1 MSFEKPKIDRPRS
14 LTDYLSDARVIQV
27 IVQIVFITLLV
38 AGLSI
43 VWINVLGT
51 LTERRIF
58 TSLEVLTPIAGFQV
72 GEAPA
77 WYNSTSTFGAAFQ
90 VGIINTLRIVA
101 IGLVLSTVLGVL
113 VGIFLL
119 SRNWLIRT
127 ISRVYV
133 EILRNTPLLVQLY
146 FWYFIGLLSL
156 PPYRD
161 LITVPRESYT
171 AIPYHHIWFVVV
183 FIGLLIYARRV
194 GHRSWLYGGAV
205 LGAIVIEAALA
216 LSRLNLGTR
225 ADLILGGIL
234 TYLLGMVFLFTKKRW
249 HYFALGFLAVCLSTL
264 IASLLFGFSYYLKIP
279 IFPSPDAAIT
289 QIYPAMLL
297 SNKGVAFPTLE
308 FNLRFAEWAAFI
320 AAGTALALAL
330 WRFSGHVTETTGK
343 PIARGRLAILSI
355 VAAAVIGWIAV
366 TAQPVPETLTYTV
379 EDQAVTQPYDAAL
392 MESKIPPNVER
403 SNAWYPM
410 KIVMPERGKNNYTRG
425 TVVTPEYMA
434 LLIGLVVY
442 TSAFVA
448 EIVRAGIQAV
458 SYGQIEAARA
468 LGLSYSETL
477 SLIILPQALR
487 VIIPPLGNQYLNL
500 AKNSSL
506 AIAVAYADVYQVG
519 LIFMNTSGQSLVAFT
534 VIFLVYIT
542 MSLIISFVM
551 NIANSYFQIVSR

>member
-72 GEAPA
+72 GEAPE

-127 ISRVYV
+127 ISRTYV

-146 FWYFIGLLSL
+146 FWYFIGFLSL
-156 PPYRD
+156 PPYKD
-161 LITVPRESYT
+161 LITVPRESYS

-183 FIGLLIYARRV
+183 FIGLMLYARRV
-194 GHRSWLYGGAV
+194 GNRSWLYAGAL
-205 LGAIVIEAALA
+205 LGVITIEGALA

-249 HYFALGFLAVCLSTL
+249 HYFSLGFLVVCFSTL
-264 IASLLFGFSYYLKIP
+264 ITSLLFQFGYYLEIP
-279 IFPSPDAAIT
+279 LFPSPDAAIT
-289 QIYPAMLL
+289 QIYPAIFL
-297 SNKGVAFPTLE
+297 SNKGVAFPTID

-343 PIARGRLAILSI
+343 PIPRGRLAILSI
-355 VAAAVIGWIAV
+355 MAAALIGWIAV
-366 TAQPVPETLTYTV
+366 TAQPVPETITYQV
-379 EDQAVTQPYDAAL
+379 EEQTVTQPYDVAL
-392 MESKIPPNVER
+392 MESKLPPDDER
-403 SNAWYPM
+403 RNAWYPL
-410 KIVMPERGKNNYTRG
+410 KLVMPQQGKNNYTRG
-425 TVVTPEYMA
+425 TIVTPEYMG

-442 TSAFVA
+442 TSAFIA

-458 SYGQIEAARA
+458 PYGQIEASRA

>member
-1 MSFEKPKIDRPRS
+1 MTFEKPKTDRPRS

-43 VWINVLGT
+43 IWINVLGT
-51 LTERRIF
+51 LTQRRIF

-72 GEAPA
+72 GEAPPT
-77 WYNSTSTFGAAFQ
+77 YDTTSTFGEAFQ
-90 VGIINTLRIVA
+90 VGIINTLRIVS

-127 ISRVYV
+127 ISKTYV
-133 EILRNTPLLVQLY
+133 EVLRNTPLLVQLY
-146 FWYFIGLLSL
+146 FWYFIGFLSL
-156 PPYRD
+156 PPYRE
-161 LITVPRESYT
+161 LISVPRESYA
-171 AIPYHHIWFVVV
+171 AIPYHHLWFVVV
-183 FIGLLIYARRV
+183 FFGLTLYARRV
-194 GHRSWLYGGAV
+194 GYRPWMYGGAV
-205 LGAIVIEAALA
+205 LGVIVIEGALA
-216 LSRLNLGTR
+216 LSRLNLGNR
-225 ADLILGGIL
+225 ADLLLGGVL
-234 TYLLGMVFLFTKKRW
+234 TYLLGMVFLFTKRRW
-249 HYFALGFLAVCLSTL
+249 HYFALGFLALCLSTL
-264 IASLLFGFSYYLKIP
+264 LASLMFQFMYYLEVP
-279 IFPSPDAAIT
+279 LFPSPDAAIT
-289 QIYPAMLL
+289 QVHPAIFL
-297 SNKGVAFPTLE
+297 SNKGLAFPTID
-308 FNLRFAEWAAFI
+308 FNQRFAEWAAFI
-320 AAGTALALAL
+320 AAGTALAIAL
-330 WRFSGHVTETTGK
+330 WRYSGHVTETTGK
-343 PIARGRLAILSI
+343 PIPRGRLAVMSV
-355 VAAAVIGWIAV
+355 VAAALIGWIIV
-366 TAQPVPETLTYTV
+366 TAQPVPETITYQV
-379 EDQAVTQPYDAAL
+379 EDQAVTQPYDTAL
-392 MESKIPPNVER
+392 LESKLPPNVER
-403 SNAWYPM
+403 ENAWYPV
-410 KIVMPERGKNNYTRG
+410 KLVMPERGRNNYTKG
-425 TVVTPEYMA
+425 IVVTPEYMG

-442 TSAFVA
+442 TSAFIA

-458 SYGQIEAARA
+458 PYGQIEAARA

-542 MSLIISFVM
+542 MSLTISFVM

>member
-1 MSFEKPKIDRPRS
+1 MSFEKPKTDRPRS

-72 GEAPA
+72 GEAPE

-127 ISRVYV
+127 ISRTYV

-146 FWYFIGLLSL
+146 FWYFIGFLSL
-156 PPYRD
+156 PPYKD
-161 LITVPRESYT
+161 LITVPRESYS

-183 FIGLLIYARRV
+183 FIGLMLYARRV
-194 GHRSWLYGGAV
+194 GNRSWLYAGAL
-205 LGAIVIEAALA
+205 LGVITIEGALA

-249 HYFALGFLAVCLSTL
+249 HYFSLGFLVVCFSTL
-264 IASLLFGFSYYLKIP
+264 ITSLLFQFGYYLEIP
-279 IFPSPDAAIT
+279 LFPSPDAAIT
-289 QIYPAMLL
+289 QIYPAIFL
-297 SNKGVAFPTLE
+297 SNKGVAFPTID

-343 PIARGRLAILSI
+343 PIPRGRLAILSI
-355 VAAAVIGWIAV
+355 MAAALIGWIAV
-366 TAQPVPETLTYTV
+366 TAQPVPETITYQV
-379 EDQAVTQPYDAAL
+379 EEQTVTQPYDVAL
-392 MESKIPPNVER
+392 MESKLPPDDER
-403 SNAWYPM
+403 RNAWYPL
-410 KIVMPERGKNNYTRG
+410 KLVMPQQGKNNYTRG
-425 TVVTPEYMA
+425 TIVTPEYMG

-442 TSAFVA
+442 TSAFIA

-458 SYGQIEAARA
+458 PYGQIEASRA